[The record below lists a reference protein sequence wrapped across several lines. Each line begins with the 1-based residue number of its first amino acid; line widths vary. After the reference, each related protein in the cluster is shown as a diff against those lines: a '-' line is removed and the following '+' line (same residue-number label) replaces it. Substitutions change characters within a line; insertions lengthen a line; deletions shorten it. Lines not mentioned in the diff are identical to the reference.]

1 MQQGGFEIEKKKE
14 RKREGGKDKKRKKEG
29 KEGGIRGSKMRKKCH
44 GICIINRVENITD
57 PSYWTT
63 MGTGK

>member
-1 MQQGGFEIEKKKE
+1 MKRRKKE
-14 RKREGGKDKKRKKEG
+14 KGGGDKRKKEG

-63 MGTGK
+63 MGTEK

>member
-14 RKREGGKDKKRKKEG
+14 RKRGRDKRKEEG
-29 KEGGIRGSKMRKKCH
+29 KEEGIKDSKMRKKCH
-44 GICIINRVENITD
+44 GVCVINIVENITD

-63 MGTGK
+63 MGIRK